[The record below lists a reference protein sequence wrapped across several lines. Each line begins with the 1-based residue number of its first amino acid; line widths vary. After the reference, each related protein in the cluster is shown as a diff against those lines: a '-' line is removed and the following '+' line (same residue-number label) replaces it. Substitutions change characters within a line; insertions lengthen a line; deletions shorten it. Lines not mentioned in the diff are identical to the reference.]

1 MYRDLKG
8 VIDTAY
14 LDGKLEG
21 MAEGIQ
27 EGKIEG
33 RLQGIQEG
41 KIEGRLQGIQEGKIE
56 GRLVAKLDVARAL
69 KNHGVALDVIINTTG
84 LSKEEIE
91 RL

>member
-1 MYRDLKG
+1 VYRDLKG
-8 VIDTAY
+8 VIDSAY

-21 MAEGIQ
+21 MAEGIH

-41 KIEGRLQGIQEGKIE
+41 KIEGRLE
-56 GRLVAKLDVARAL
+56 AKLDVARAL
-69 KNHGVALDVIINTTG
+69 KSHGVALDVIINTTG

>member
-1 MYRDLKG
+1 LDKYENSLKVYRDLKG

-27 EGKIEG
+27 ERKIEG

-41 KIEGRLQGIQEGKIE
+41 KIEGRLE
-56 GRLVAKLDVARAL
+56 AKLDVARAL

>member
-14 LDGKLEG
+14 MDGKLEG

-27 EGKIEG
+27 EGK
-33 RLQGIQEG
+33 
-41 KIEGRLQGIQEGKIE
+41 
-56 GRLVAKLDVARAL
+56 LDVARAL
-69 KNHGVALDVIINTTG
+69 KNHGVAMDIIIHTTG
-84 LSKEEIE
+84 LSREEIE

>member
-1 MYRDLKG
+1 MDRYENNLKVYRDLKG

-14 LDGKLEG
+14 LEGMEG

-41 KIEGRLQGIQEGKIE
+41 KIEGRLE
-56 GRLVAKLDVARAL
+56 AKLDVARAL
-69 KNHGVALDVIINTTG
+69 KNHGVALDIIINTTG
-84 LSKEEIE
+84 LSREEIE

>member
-1 MYRDLKG
+1 LDKYESSLKVYRDLKG

-41 KIEGRLQGIQEGKIE
+41 KIEGRLE
-56 GRLVAKLDVARAL
+56 AKLDVARAL